1 VTGFDVVRVL
11 DALSR
16 VLPPGASASWLA
28 ADGGAGPVGAAAPGP
43 RVAALLLAVAGTLGE
58 AGPDLAGDGSS
69 VLLEGPGRTVL
80 AHRCGDAGT
89 LVVEAGPDLNLALV
103 RRVVRAAVGAPSGAE
118 RAPAEEP
125 PAPALPR
132 RRPPPP
138 VAEFRYEPEDL
149 GVLEQLQQ
157 ALSG

>member
-11 DALSR
+11 DALGR

-28 ADGGAGPVGAAAPGP
+28 AGGDAGPAGVAAPAP
-43 RVAALLLAVAGTLGE
+43 RVATLLTAVAATLGQ
-58 AGPDLAGDGSS
+58 AGPELTGDGSS

-89 LVVEAGPDLNLALV
+89 LVVEAGADLNLALV
-103 RRVVRAAVGAPSGAE
+103 RRVVRAAVGPSGD
-118 RAPAEEP
+118 APADEP
-125 PAPALPR
+125 AAPALPR
-132 RRPPPP
+132 RRRPPP